1 MIGPRGITLLQLYV
15 CVSFRPLHFVGGH
28 EDMIQD
34 GLCQFFRRN
43 STSHTLLPNQIEEQ
57 EFFFYQIVFQLVVGI
72 CENVETL
79 QICV

>member
-43 STSHTLLPNQIEEQ
+43 STSHTLLPNPIEEQ
-57 EFFFYQIVFQLVVGI
+57 EFFYQIVFQLVVGI
-72 CENVETL
+72 RENVETL